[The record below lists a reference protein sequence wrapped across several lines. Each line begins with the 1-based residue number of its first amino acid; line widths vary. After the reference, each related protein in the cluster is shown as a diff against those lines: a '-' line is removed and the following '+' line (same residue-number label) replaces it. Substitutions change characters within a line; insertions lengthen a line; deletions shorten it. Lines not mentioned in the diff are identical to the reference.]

1 MRALTLDVATLSAG
15 LLIARLVLGLAIA
28 AHGSQKLFGWF
39 GGHGI
44 KGTGGFFESL
54 GFRPGAAFATAAA
67 VSEVL
72 GGLLVALGFL
82 GPIGPALIIGVMIV
96 AAVTVHLKNGFF
108 ASTNGFEVAYLY
120 GGGAAALLLSG
131 PGLYS
136 VDAMLGLDSLV
147 DAGLAVGRAGGGYR
161 GRVCEPAPAAAC
173 PGNRRASALAL
184 RFTARPGIRQM
195 TGYLA
200 ASRTTVLMLRKVA
213 FPLRVRSNTA

>member
-1 MRALTLDVATLSAG
+1 MRAITLDVATLSAG

-136 VDAMLGLDSLV
+136 VDAMLGLDSLWTPALLWGALV
-147 DAGLAVGRAGGGYR
+147 AGIVGGFANLLLRR
-161 GRVCEPAPAAAC
+161 PAPA
-173 PGNRRASALAL
+173 
-184 RFTARPGIRQM
+184 
-195 TGYLA
+195 
-200 ASRTTVLMLRKVA
+200 TVV
-213 FPLRVRSNTA
+213 PQH